1 MKSVLKP
8 QLSKKKKEVK
18 KSLSPKLSKKKE
30 KGSLMALRRLFG
42 PVRLYWRSLYIAHA
56 NSLKKAPGTF
66 YLKLQV
72 MVGGDGKTHEESTPP
87 Q

>member
-1 MKSVLKP
+1 MVDNQKYFEYVRILILYVEWEQQSNNNKFMKSVLKP

-42 PVRLYWRSLYIAHA
+42 LLGCIRALSI
-56 NSLKKAPGTF
+56 
-66 YLKLQV
+66 
-72 MVGGDGKTHEESTPP
+72 
-87 Q
+87 